1 MGGGLMQLVAYGA
14 QDVYLTGN
22 PQITFWKVTYRR
34 YTNFA
39 VESIEQTFNGQ
50 ADFGRRV
57 TCTIS
62 RNGDLAYRTYL
73 QVTLPQIQTSSD
85 GPTHARWLDYPGE
98 QIISCVE
105 VEIGGQRIDRQ
116 YGDWMHIWNQLTITA
131 SQKEGYNKMVGNT
144 TALTYV
150 ANCCG
155 SDVEQICAAG
165 NTVCGNDCVQRN
177 ALPTTTLY
185 IPLQFWYCSNP
196 GLAIPLIALQYHEVK
211 IVLEMNYLENMLWAV
226 NAARDAIGRGA
237 GHFAKNESV
246 YNSTCLVCAS
256 LYVDYVFLDTDERRR
271 MAQNPHEY
279 LIEQLQFTGDQSIG
293 SSSNKIQLNFN
304 HPCKELIWVV
314 QPQCN
319 VDYCAQ
325 FQAGS
330 QQNMLYGA
338 QPFNYTDQLDNLPR
352 AAHNYRL
359 DLADSRGPFPLS
371 KFSSFGQECIGP
383 YCLPLVDVF
392 ATNAKE
398 LNDIVADMIIAAAF
412 SDEQKHHITVALSEG
427 DEHTPMQK
435 VQAQLAG
442 KGTLKLSTDQLTT
455 VAMSLV
461 QQHSSDQHSPAGLL
475 LSAIMMN
482 EKYDSTV
489 VDALAA
495 LGGSFGIAVD
505 QMRSNANAFRPHPD
519 SWCDI
524 AAPFGGA
531 FNATSIPANNV
542 RVPGGQTNIVGDLNA
557 VMGGKGNYP
566 GDAPVPE
573 VGCNS
578 CSVANCP
585 NLVCNP
591 AQAVAAV
598 VTKASRHE
606 TCAGDNP
613 VVCAK
618 LLLNGQDRFSE
629 RLGSYFDLVQPFQ
642 HHTSTPSTGI
652 NVYSFALRPEEHQ
665 PSGTCNFSRI
675 DNASI
680 QMVVSANTVR
690 AGGMANVR
698 VYATNYNV
706 LRIMSGMGGLAY
718 SN

>member
-39 VESIEQTFNGQ
+39 TESIEQTFNGQ

-73 QVTLPQIQTSSD
+73 QVTLPKVQTAAAKDD
-85 GPTHARWLDYPGE
+85 GSTGSPHPSLARWLDYPGE

-131 SQKEGYNKMVGNT
+131 SQEEGYNKMVGNT
-144 TALTYV
+144 TDLTYL
-150 ANCCG
+150 ATCCG
-155 SDVEQICAAG
+155 QETETICDTG
-165 NTVCGNDCVQRN
+165 STVCGTGCVHRD

-185 IPLQFWYCSNP
+185 VPLQFWYCKNP

-226 NAARDAIGRGA
+226 RATKDNTTESGYFEKA
-237 GHFAKNESV
+237 ESV
-246 YNSTCLVCAS
+246 YSNTCLVCAS

-314 QPQCN
+314 QPACN

-325 FQAGS
+325 FQPFQ
-330 QQNMLYGA
+330 QQNMVYGA
-338 QPFNYTDQLDNLPR
+338 QPFNYTDQLDGLPR
-352 AAHNYRL
+352 SSLNYRL
-359 DLADSRGPFPLS
+359 DLGNKDNNGLS
-371 KFSSFGQECIGP
+371 FNVNATNAACVGP
-383 YCLPLVDVF
+383 YCGATTAFKAGTFAGANIPEDKSSDDATKCAKVD
-392 ATNAKE
+392 
-398 LNDIVADMIIAAAF
+398 M
-412 SDEQKHHITVALSEG
+412 
-427 DEHTPMQK
+427 TPE
-435 VQAQLAG
+435 QLAHVNLDAATG
-442 KGTLKLSTDQLTT
+442 KYKGADPNQWADAASAGAGGAACDSCSIGNCP
-455 VAMSLV
+455 SL
-461 QQHSSDQHSPAGLL
+461 HCSPAR
-475 LSAIMMN
+475 AI
-482 EKYDSTV
+482 
-489 VDALAA
+489 
-495 LGGSFGIAVD
+495 
-505 QMRSNANAFRPHPD
+505 
-519 SWCDI
+519 
-524 AAPFGGA
+524 
-531 FNATSIPANNV
+531 
-542 RVPGGQTNIVGDLNA
+542 
-557 VMGGKGNYP
+557 
-566 GDAPVPE
+566 
-573 VGCNS
+573 
-578 CSVANCP
+578 
-585 NLVCNP
+585 
-591 AQAVAAV
+591 AAV
-598 VTKASRHE
+598 VTESSRSQN
-606 TCAGDNP
+606 CWGNNP

-642 HHTSTPSTGI
+642 HHTSTPATGI

>member
-39 VESIEQTFNGQ
+39 TESIEQTFNGQ

-73 QVTLPQIQTSSD
+73 QVTLPKIQTAAAPGGGTTTGAPNASL
-85 GPTHARWLDYPGE
+85 ARWLDYPGE

-131 SQKEGYNKMVGNT
+131 SQEEGYNKMVGNT
-144 TALTYV
+144 TELTYL
-150 ANCCG
+150 ATCCG
-155 SDVEQICAAG
+155 QQTETICDTGA
-165 NTVCGNDCVQRN
+165 TVCGTGCVHRD
-177 ALPTTTLY
+177 ALPTSTLY
-185 IPLQFWYCSNP
+185 VPLQFWYCKNP

-226 NAARDAIGRGA
+226 RSTADEAATSVSGYFEKA
-237 GHFAKNESV
+237 ESV
-246 YNSTCLVCAS
+246 YSNTCLVCAS

-314 QPQCN
+314 QPACN

-325 FQAGS
+325 FQAFQ
-330 QQNMLYGA
+330 QQNMVYGA
-338 QPFNYTDQLDNLPR
+338 QPFNYTDQLDGLPR
-352 AAHNYRL
+352 SSLNYRL
-359 DLADSRGPFPLS
+359 DLGDNTNNGLRFKVEDAANAA
-371 KFSSFGQECIGP
+371 CVGP
-383 YCLPLVDVF
+383 YCGATIPFVNTTFAGAGIGGGKSGKETTCSKVD
-392 ATNAKE
+392 
-398 LNDIVADMIIAAAF
+398 M
-412 SDEQKHHITVALSEG
+412 
-427 DEHTPMQK
+427 TPEDFMKQNLD
-435 VQAQLAG
+435 ASG
-442 KGTLKLSTDQLTT
+442 KYTSTDPKQW
-455 VAMSLV
+455 ADAANAAHGAECDSCSLGNCPSL
-461 QQHSSDQHSPAGLL
+461 HCSPAR
-475 LSAIMMN
+475 AI
-482 EKYDSTV
+482 
-489 VDALAA
+489 
-495 LGGSFGIAVD
+495 
-505 QMRSNANAFRPHPD
+505 
-519 SWCDI
+519 
-524 AAPFGGA
+524 
-531 FNATSIPANNV
+531 
-542 RVPGGQTNIVGDLNA
+542 
-557 VMGGKGNYP
+557 
-566 GDAPVPE
+566 
-573 VGCNS
+573 
-578 CSVANCP
+578 
-585 NLVCNP
+585 
-591 AQAVAAV
+591 AAV
-598 VTKASRHE
+598 VTESSRSQN
-606 TCAGDNP
+606 CWGNNP

-629 RLGSYFDLVQPFQ
+629 RLGSYFDQVQPFQ
-642 HHTSTPSTGI
+642 HHTATPATGI

-675 DNASI
+675 DNASL